1 MSHYSVDANA
11 EALRSKFVSHEGK
24 ETIVVE
30 VNAPTR
36 YHVNYDWMAKEMT
49 KQLKK
54 KASSPSDSYLS
65 PIIVGVRLWSCFLGE
80 SAPILWTTHLVLL
93 KSLGTFRMVSNQI
106 FLLDPASLLPSSTT
120 FTAAAPTLFRVS
132 RHITMP
138 VDPAPPQKRVSKL
151 TEKAIAAQEPDELD
165 DSDFDDVIV
174 NAATAKARA
183 DKAKA
188 KAAKKKKARTNAGGE
203 PNAKAAKKAKAKCN
217 KKKKEDDDVSDA
229 SEKVTDDKAG
239 VKSEGKSSNI
249 DINWDENTT
258 WALVNN
264 ITDDDNIRQGLFP
277 DAGGNVS
284 TGKGGGK
291 TKTEWHEIL
300 AKRVFIDHEQY
311 GPLFAR
317 TANTTSGMK
326 AWALKI
332 KNRIQKLVRE
342 TQTYKQ
348 QMGTTGE
355 GIQADQ
361 VQEGSKLEN
370 LWQDILQEFPYFAE
384 MRELVGS
391 RPNLN
396 PVGIGNLATDIDAT
410 VLGVNADGP
419 AVDADAA
426 ASESDDEAKDDNGN
440 TNLDNKSDSDNEEP
454 VLGGAHAATH
464 GSATGIAAKLEDDAR
479 SLMSEDEK
487 DEKDKGTGS
496 KATHKRN
503 LSAILSDDDKE
514 ATSVTKAK
522 AKKIDKKSKSA
533 STQIVKKEA
542 AQPSGDL
549 DTKKVKSSKKKKM
562 EDQFSTI
569 AVAEEATRQGEL
581 EVAKLKMQ
589 VEKEKTVGKVQ
600 IKKAQIEEQGKE
612 KRIKLELAKMKM
624 ELKMERLRV
633 KGLKYGAKADV
644 AAHPATAR
652 GVTQLGGGTPQ
663 GSFNGGDVL
672 QGNVPFAQ
680 TGATHTF
687 QGEHMPT
694 GGMKHGSFAQGG
706 PSYASFGGLYD
717 GGGRSSS
724 PAMSTHSTGG
734 FHSNASDV
742 NAEASGSDRFD
753 MPAMFPYSQ

>member
-1 MSHYSVDANA
+1 
-11 EALRSKFVSHEGK
+11 
-24 ETIVVE
+24 
-30 VNAPTR
+30 
-36 YHVNYDWMAKEMT
+36 
-49 KQLKK
+49 
-54 KASSPSDSYLS
+54 
-65 PIIVGVRLWSCFLGE
+65 
-80 SAPILWTTHLVLL
+80 
-93 KSLGTFRMVSNQI
+93 
-106 FLLDPASLLPSSTT
+106 
-120 FTAAAPTLFRVS
+120 
-132 RHITMP
+132 MP
-138 VDPAPPQKRVSKL
+138 VARDPPQKRVSKL
-151 TEKAIAAQEPDELD
+151 TEKAIAAKEPDELD
-165 DSDFDDVIV
+165 DSEFDDVII
-174 NAATAKARA
+174 NGTTAKAKA
-183 DKAKA
+183 NKAKA
-188 KAAKKKKARTNAGGE
+188 AAAKKKKSGANGCG
-203 PNAKAAKKAKAKCN
+203 AKAAKTAKPKSN
-217 KKKKEDDDVSDA
+217 KKKNLKDDSDVSDG
-229 SEKVTDDKAG
+229 SEKATDDEAA
-239 VKSEGKSSNI
+239 VKSEGKSAKI

-264 ITDDDNIRQGLFP
+264 ITDDDKIRQGLFP

-291 TKTEWHEIL
+291 TKTEWHELL
-300 AKRVFIDHEQY
+300 AKRVFLDHEQY

-361 VQEGSKLEN
+361 IQEGSKLEN

-410 VLGVNADGP
+410 VLGVNANGP

-426 ASESDDEAKDDNGN
+426 ASESDGEAKDDNGD
-440 TNLDNKSDSDNEEP
+440 TNLDNKSNSDNEEP
-454 VLGGAHAATH
+454 ALGGAHAATH
-464 GSATGIAAKLEDDAR
+464 GPATGVAAKLEDDANA
-479 SLMSEDEK
+479 LMSEDEK

-496 KATHKRN
+496 NLKASHKRN
-503 LSAILSDDDKE
+503 LSEILSDEDKKDEE

-522 AKKIDKKSKSA
+522 AKKTDKKSKSA
-533 STQIVKKEA
+533 TTQSVKKEA

-612 KRIKLELAKMKM
+612 KRDKLELAKMKM
-624 ELKMERLRV
+624 ELKQQLKLERLRV

-644 AAHPATAR
+644 PAHPATAR

-663 GSFNGGDVL
+663 GSFNGGGVL
-672 QGNVPFAQ
+672 QGNVSFAQ

-706 PSYASFGGLYD
+706 PSYANFGGLYD

-724 PAMSTHSTGG
+724 PAMSTHSAGG

-742 NAEASGSDRFD
+742 NADASGSDRFD